1 MRASSA
7 AARALRDSSSRERRD
22 PESSMLGI
30 RTMFRCVLLIC
41 FIGAAGL
48 AVAEPLTFDTALE
61 IATRS
66 SPDIA
71 VQTASVEA
79 AQSASVAAG
88 RLPDPK
94 LTIGVENLPVTGEDR
109 GSLTRDF
116 MTMRKVGLM
125 QDVPNGGK
133 RESRVAAAAAD
144 TERARAERRVRIL
157 TVRRDTALAWLARYY
172 LERRGALFDE
182 LDRENQLF
190 AQSVQAQFA
199 GGRGMPADV
208 VAPKQE
214 AAEIADRRD
223 ELASE
228 IAKSRAA
235 LRRWT
240 GPAGDEPLAGD
251 PPALAVDTEHLRGH
265 IHEHPELAVFVPMT
279 QMAQAQVHEAEA
291 AKRPDWGVE
300 LSYGR
305 RGSAFSDLVSLQF
318 TLDLPLFARTRQDPQ
333 IAAKRQDLNR
343 VESQRDAMLR
353 DHTEE
358 LDAELA
364 EYEMTTRQLARLRE
378 AHLPLAQQK
387 VDYQFASYR
396 AGKADLTA
404 VLNARR
410 ELIDERLKDIEL
422 DGKRAAT
429 VAKLYFFYGPGATDP
444 KARPDG
450 EGSR

>member
-1 MRASSA
+1 
-7 AARALRDSSSRERRD
+7 
-22 PESSMLGI
+22 MLGI

-41 FIGAAGL
+41 FIAAADL
-48 AVAEPLTFDTALE
+48 AVAEPLTFDAALE
-61 IATRS
+61 LATRS

-94 LTIGVENLPVTGEDR
+94 LTVGVENFPVTGEER

-133 RESRVAAAAAD
+133 RESQAAAAVAD
-144 TERARAERRVRIL
+144 AERARAQRRVGIL

-190 AQSVQAQFA
+190 GQSVQAQFA

-228 IAKSRAA
+228 IAKSKAT

-240 GPAGDEPLAGD
+240 GAAGDELLAGD
-251 PPALAVDTEHLRGH
+251 PPALTLDVEHLRGH

-305 RGSAFSDLVSLQF
+305 RGSAFSDMVSLQF

-333 IAAKRQDLNR
+333 IAAKRRELNR

-444 KARPDG
+444 KALSVG

>member
-1 MRASSA
+1 
-7 AARALRDSSSRERRD
+7 
-22 PESSMLGI
+22 
-30 RTMFRCVLLIC
+30 MFRCALLIC
-41 FIGAAGL
+41 SAGAAGL
-48 AVAEPLTFDTALE
+48 AVAEPLTFNAALDL
-61 IATRS
+61 ATRS

-71 VQTASVEA
+71 VQTANVEA

-88 RLPDPK
+88 SLPDPK
-94 LTIGVENLPVTGEDR
+94 LTVGVENFPVTGEER

-133 RESRVAAAAAD
+133 RASRTAAATAD
-144 TERARAERRVRIL
+144 AERARAERRVSIL

-182 LDRENQLF
+182 LDRENKLF

-223 ELASE
+223 ELAGE
-228 IAKSRAA
+228 IAKSKAT

-240 GPAGDEPLAGD
+240 GAAGDGPLAGD
-251 PPALAVDTEHLRGH
+251 PPALSLDAQHLRGH

-300 LSYGR
+300 LAYGR
-305 RGSAFSDLVSLQF
+305 RGSAFSDMVSLQF
-318 TLDLPLFARTRQDPQ
+318 TLDLPISTRTRQDPQ
-333 IAAKRQDLNR
+333 IAAKRQELNR
-343 VESQRDAMLR
+343 VEAQRDAMLR

-364 EYEMTTRQLARLRE
+364 EYEVTTRQLARLRD
-378 AHLPLAQQK
+378 AHLPLARQK
-387 VDYQFASYR
+387 IDYQFASYR
-396 AGKADLTA
+396 AGKADLNT
-404 VLNARR
+404 VLSARR
-410 ELIDERLKDIEL
+410 ELIDERLKEIEL

-429 VAKLYFFYGPGATDP
+429 VAKLYFFYGAGATDP
-444 KARPDG
+444 KTLSDG
-450 EGSR
+450 EGSQ

>member
-1 MRASSA
+1 
-7 AARALRDSSSRERRD
+7 
-22 PESSMLGI
+22 MLGI
-30 RTMFRCVLLIC
+30 RTMFRCVLSIC
-41 FIGAAGL
+41 FLGAAGL
-48 AVAEPLTFDTALE
+48 AVAEPLTFDAALE
-61 IATRS
+61 LATRT

-71 VQTASVEA
+71 VQTASVGA

-94 LTIGVENLPVTGEDR
+94 LTVGVENFPVTGEER

-125 QDVPNGGK
+125 QEVPNGGK
-133 RESRVAAAAAD
+133 RQSRVAAATAD
-144 TERARAERRVRIL
+144 AERAQAERRVSIL

-172 LERRGALFDE
+172 LERRGVLFDE

-208 VAPKQE
+208 VAPRQE

-228 IAKSRAA
+228 IAKSKAT

-240 GPAGDEPLAGD
+240 GAAGDEPLAGD
-251 PPALAVDTEHLRGH
+251 PPALSLDTGQLRGH

-279 QMAQAQVHEAEA
+279 QMAQAEVHEAEA
-291 AKRPDWGVE
+291 AKHPDWGVALE
-300 LSYGR
+300 YGR
-305 RGSAFSDLVSLQF
+305 RGSAFSDMVSLQF
-318 TLDLPLFARTRQDPQ
+318 TLDLPLFTGTRQDPQ
-333 IAAKRQDLNR
+333 IAAKRQELTR
-343 VESQRDAMLR
+343 VEAQRDAMLR
-353 DHTEE
+353 DHTQE

-364 EYEMTTRQLARLRE
+364 EYEMTTRQFARLRE

-396 AGKADLTA
+396 GGKADLTA
-404 VLNARR
+404 VLSARR
-410 ELIDERLKDIEL
+410 ELIDERLKEIEL
-422 DGKRAAT
+422 DGKRAAM
-429 VAKLYFFYGPGATDP
+429 VAKLYFFYGAGATDP
-444 KARPDG
+444 QALSPA

>member
-1 MRASSA
+1 
-7 AARALRDSSSRERRD
+7 
-22 PESSMLGI
+22 
-30 RTMFRCVLLIC
+30 MFRCVLLIC
-41 FIGAAGL
+41 FLGAAGF
-48 AVAEPLTFDTALE
+48 AAAEPLTFDAALAL
-61 IATRS
+61 ATRT

-94 LTIGVENLPVTGEDR
+94 LTVGVENFPVTGEER

-133 RESRVAAAAAD
+133 RESRAAAAAAN
-144 TERARAERRVRIL
+144 TERAGAERRVSIL
-157 TVRRDTALAWLARYY
+157 AVRRDTALAWLARYY

-182 LDRENQLF
+182 LDRENQVF
-190 AQSVQAQFA
+190 DQSVQAQFA

-208 VAPKQE
+208 VVPKQE

-228 IAKSRAA
+228 IAKSKAT

-240 GPAGDEPLAGD
+240 GAAGDEPLAGD
-251 PPALAVDTEHLRGH
+251 PPALTLDTVHLRGH

-279 QMAQAQVHEAEA
+279 QMAQAEVHEAEA
-291 AKRPDWGVE
+291 GKRPDWGVE

-305 RGSAFSDLVSLQF
+305 RGSSFSDMVSLQF
-318 TLDLPLFARTRQDPQ
+318 TLDLPLFTRTRQDPQ
-333 IAAKRQDLNR
+333 IAAKRQELNR
-343 VESQRDAMLR
+343 VESQREAMLR
-353 DHTEE
+353 DHTQE

-364 EYEMTTRQLARLRE
+364 EYEMATRQLARLRE

-422 DGKRAAT
+422 DAKRAAT
-429 VAKLYFFYGPGATDP
+429 VAKLYFFYGPGATDSETL
-444 KARPDG
+444 ADG

>member
-1 MRASSA
+1 
-7 AARALRDSSSRERRD
+7 
-22 PESSMLGI
+22 
-30 RTMFRCVLLIC
+30 MFRCVLLIC
-41 FIGAAGL
+41 FLAAADL
-48 AVAEPLTFDTALE
+48 AVAEPLTFDAALDL
-61 IATRS
+61 ASRS

-71 VQTASVEA
+71 VQNASVEA
-79 AQSASVAAG
+79 TQSASVAAG

-94 LTIGVENLPVTGEDR
+94 LTLGIENLPVTGEER

-125 QDVPNGGK
+125 QDVPNAGK
-133 RESRVAAAAAD
+133 REARSAAAAAD
-144 TERARAERRVRIL
+144 AERAQAERRVSIL
-157 TVRRDTALAWLARYY
+157 TVRRDTAVAWLARYH
-172 LERRGALFDE
+172 LERRGALFDQ
-182 LDRENQLF
+182 LDRENQIF

-223 ELASE
+223 ELGSE
-228 IAKSRAA
+228 IAKSKAI

-240 GPAGDEPLAGD
+240 GPAGDEPLGGE
-251 PPALAVDTEHLRGH
+251 PPVLALDAEHLRGH

-279 QMAQAQVHEAEA
+279 QMAQAEVHEAEA

-300 LSYGR
+300 VAYGR
-305 RGSAFSDLVSLQF
+305 RGSAFSDMVSLQF
-318 TLDLPLFARTRQDPQ
+318 TLDLPVFTRTRQDPQ
-333 IAAKRQDLNR
+333 IAAKRQELTR
-343 VESQRDAMLR
+343 VEAQRDAMFR
-353 DHTEE
+353 DHTQE

-364 EYEMTTRQLARLRE
+364 EYEVTTRQLARLRE
-378 AHLPLAQQK
+378 VHLPLAQQK

-404 VLNARR
+404 VLTARR
-410 ELIDERLKDIEL
+410 ELIDERLKEIEL

-429 VAKLYFFYGPGATDP
+429 AAKLYFFYGAGAADP
-444 KARPDG
+444 KALSNG
-450 EGSR
+450 EGAR

>member
-1 MRASSA
+1 
-7 AARALRDSSSRERRD
+7 
-22 PESSMLGI
+22 MLGI

-41 FIGAAGL
+41 FIGAADL
-48 AVAEPLTFDTALE
+48 TAAEPLTFDAALDL
-61 IATRS
+61 ATRS

-71 VQTASVEA
+71 VQTATVGA

-94 LTIGVENLPVTGEDR
+94 LTFGIENLPVTGEER

-133 RESRVAAAAAD
+133 RQSRAAAAAAD
-144 TERARAERRVRIL
+144 TERARAERRVSIL
-157 TVRRDTALAWLARYY
+157 TVRRDTAVAWLARYY

-182 LDRENQLF
+182 LDRENRLF
-190 AQSVQAQFA
+190 TQSVQVQFA

-208 VAPKQE
+208 VAPRQE

-223 ELASE
+223 ELASD
-228 IAKSRAA
+228 IAKSKAT
-235 LRRWT
+235 LRRWL

-251 PPALAVDTEHLRGH
+251 PPTLALDTEHLRGH

-305 RGSAFSDLVSLQF
+305 RGSAFSDMVSLQF

-333 IAAKRQDLNR
+333 IAAKRQELNR

-378 AHLPLAQQK
+378 AHLPLARQK

-444 KARPDG
+444 KALSDG

>member
-1 MRASSA
+1 
-7 AARALRDSSSRERRD
+7 
-22 PESSMLGI
+22 MLGI

-41 FIGAAGL
+41 FLGAAGL
-48 AVAEPLTFDTALE
+48 AVAEPLTFDAALDL
-61 IATRS
+61 ATRS

-94 LTIGVENLPVTGEDR
+94 LTFGVENFPVTGEER

-116 MTMRKVGLM
+116 MTMRKVGLQ

-133 RESRVAAAAAD
+133 RQSRAAAAAAN
-144 TERARAERRVRIL
+144 TERAGAERRVSIL

-172 LERRGALFDE
+172 LERRGALIDE

-190 AQSVQAQFA
+190 AQSIQAQFA

-228 IAKSRAA
+228 IAKSKAS

-240 GPAGDEPLAGD
+240 GAAGDEPLAGD
-251 PPALAVDTEHLRGH
+251 PPALALDTEHLRGH

-279 QMAQAQVHEAEA
+279 QAAQAEVHGAEA

-300 LSYGR
+300 VAYGR
-305 RGSAFSDLVSLQF
+305 RGSAFSDMVSLQF

-333 IAAKRQDLNR
+333 IAAKRQELNR
-343 VESQRDAMLR
+343 VEAQRDAMLR
-353 DHTEE
+353 DHTQE

-444 KARPDG
+444 KAFPTG

>member
-1 MRASSA
+1 
-7 AARALRDSSSRERRD
+7 
-22 PESSMLGI
+22 MLGI

-41 FIGAAGL
+41 FIGAAPL
-48 AVAEPLTFDTALE
+48 AVAEPLTFDAALE
-61 IATRS
+61 LASRS

-79 AQSASVAAG
+79 AQSAAVAAG

-94 LTIGVENLPVTGEDR
+94 LTVGVENFPVTGEER

-133 RESRVAAAAAD
+133 REARSAAAAAD
-144 TERARAERRVRIL
+144 AERAQAERRVSIL

-182 LDRENQLF
+182 LDRENQIF

-214 AAEIADRRD
+214 AAQIADRR
-223 ELASE
+223 EEIVSE
-228 IAKSRAA
+228 IATSKAA

-251 PPALAVDTEHLRGH
+251 PPALTLDTEQLRGH
-265 IHEHPELAVFVPMT
+265 IHEHTEVAAFVPMT
-279 QMAQAQVHEAEA
+279 QVAKAEVHEAEA

-300 LSYGR
+300 VAYGR
-305 RGSAFSDLVSLQF
+305 RGAASTDNVYLKL
-318 TLDLPLFARTRQDPQ
+318 TL
-333 IAAKRQDLNR
+333 
-343 VESQRDAMLR
+343 
-353 DHTEE
+353 
-358 LDAELA
+358 
-364 EYEMTTRQLARLRE
+364 
-378 AHLPLAQQK
+378 
-387 VDYQFASYR
+387 
-396 AGKADLTA
+396 
-404 VLNARR
+404 
-410 ELIDERLKDIEL
+410 
-422 DGKRAAT
+422 
-429 VAKLYFFYGPGATDP
+429 
-444 KARPDG
+444 
-450 EGSR
+450 

>member
-1 MRASSA
+1 
-7 AARALRDSSSRERRD
+7 
-22 PESSMLGI
+22 
-30 RTMFRCVLLIC
+30 MFRCVLSIC
-41 FIGAAGL
+41 FLGVAGL
-48 AVAEPLTFDTALE
+48 AAADPLTFDAALDL
-61 IATRS
+61 ATRT

-71 VQTASVEA
+71 VETASVEA
-79 AQSASVAAG
+79 AQSTSVAAG

-94 LTIGVENLPVTGEDR
+94 LTVGVENLPVTGEEK

-125 QDVPNGGK
+125 QEVPNSGK
-133 RESRVAAAAAD
+133 RESRVAAATAD
-144 TERARAERRVRIL
+144 AERARAQRRVSIL
-157 TVRRDTALAWLARYY
+157 MVRRDTALAWLARYY

-190 AQSVQAQFA
+190 EQSVQAQFA

-228 IAKSRAA
+228 IAKSKAT
-235 LRRWT
+235 LRRWI
-240 GPAGDEPLAGD
+240 GPVGDEPLAGD
-251 PPALAVDTEHLRGH
+251 PPALALDTERLRGH

-305 RGSAFSDLVSLQF
+305 RGSSFSDMVSLQF
-318 TLDLPLFARTRQDPQ
+318 TLDLPIFARTRQDPQ
-333 IAAKRQDLNR
+333 IAAKRQELNR
-343 VESQRDAMLR
+343 VEAQRDAMLR

-358 LDAELA
+358 LDADLA
-364 EYEMTTRQLARLRE
+364 EYEMLTRQLARVRGD
-378 AHLPLAQQK
+378 HLPLAHQK

-396 AGKADLTA
+396 AGKGDLTS

-410 ELIDERLKDIEL
+410 DLIDERLKEIDL
-422 DGKRAAT
+422 DSKRAA
-429 VAKLYFFYGPGATDP
+429 VVSKLYFFYGPGAIDSQVP
-444 KARPDG
+444 SDQ

>member
-1 MRASSA
+1 
-7 AARALRDSSSRERRD
+7 
-22 PESSMLGI
+22 MLGI
-30 RTMFRCVLLIC
+30 RDMFRFVLLIC
-41 FIGAAGL
+41 LVGAAGL
-48 AVAEPLTFDTALE
+48 AVAEPLTFDAALE
-61 IATRS
+61 LATRS

-79 AQSASVAAG
+79 AQSASIAAG

-94 LTIGVENLPVTGEDR
+94 LTVGVENYPVTGEER

-133 RESRVAAAAAD
+133 RQARAAAAVAD
-144 TERARAERRVRIL
+144 AERAQAERRVSVL

-190 AQSVQAQFA
+190 TQSVQAQFA

-223 ELASE
+223 MLASE

-235 LRRWT
+235 LRRWV
-240 GPAGDEPLAGD
+240 GPTGDEPLIGD
-251 PPALAVDTEHLRGH
+251 PPALTLDAERLRGH

-279 QMAQAQVHEAEA
+279 QVAQAQVHEAEA

-305 RGSAFSDLVSLQF
+305 RGSAFSDMVSLQF

-333 IAAKRQDLNR
+333 IAAKRQELNR
-343 VESQRDAMLR
+343 VEAQRDAMFR
-353 DHTEE
+353 DHTQE

-364 EYEMTTRQLARLRE
+364 EYEVTTRQLARLRE
-378 AHLPLAQQK
+378 VHLPLAQQK

-396 AGKADLTA
+396 AGKADLTT

-410 ELIDERLKDIEL
+410 ELIDERLKEIEL

-429 VAKLYFFYGPGATDP
+429 AARLYFFYGAGATDP
-444 KARPDG
+444 KGLPNG

>member
-1 MRASSA
+1 
-7 AARALRDSSSRERRD
+7 
-22 PESSMLGI
+22 MLGI

-41 FIGAAGL
+41 SVGATGL
-48 AVAEPLTFDTALE
+48 AVAEPLTFDAALE
-61 IATRS
+61 LAART

-94 LTIGVENLPVTGEDR
+94 LTVGVENFPVTGEER

-125 QDVPNGGK
+125 QDVPNGRK
-133 RESRVAAAAAD
+133 RESRAAAATAN
-144 TERARAERRVRIL
+144 TQRAGAERRVSIL
-157 TVRRDTALAWLARYY
+157 MVRRDTALAWLARYY

-182 LDRENQLF
+182 LDRENQIF

-208 VAPKQE
+208 IAPKQE

-228 IAKSRAA
+228 IAKSKAT

-240 GPAGDEPLAGD
+240 GPAGDEPLEGD
-251 PPALAVDTEHLRGH
+251 PPALTLDTERLRGH

-279 QMAQAQVHEAEA
+279 QMAQAEVHEAEA

-300 LSYGR
+300 LAYGR
-305 RGSAFSDLVSLQF
+305 RGSAFSDMVSLQF
-318 TLDLPLFARTRQDPQ
+318 TLDLPIFTRTRQDPQ
-333 IAAKRQDLNR
+333 IAAKRQELNR
-343 VESQRDAMLR
+343 LEAQRDAMLR
-353 DHTEE
+353 DHTQE

-364 EYEMTTRQLARLRE
+364 EYEMITRQLARLRE

-387 VDYQFASYR
+387 VDYQFSSYR
-396 AGKADLTA
+396 GGKADLTT
-404 VLNARR
+404 VLSARR
-410 ELIDERLKDIEL
+410 ELIDERLKEIEL

-429 VAKLYFFYGPGATDP
+429 VAKLYFFYGAGATDP
-444 KARPDG
+444 QALTPA